1 MQINLETKY
10 TQNLETTTCK
20 AVTVGMEGGSFGA
33 ILEQTPFL
41 CPWF

>member
-1 MQINLETKY
+1 MQINLETKC
-10 TQNLETTTCK
+10 TQNLETITYK
-20 AVTVGMEGGSFGA
+20 AMTVGMEGGSFGA